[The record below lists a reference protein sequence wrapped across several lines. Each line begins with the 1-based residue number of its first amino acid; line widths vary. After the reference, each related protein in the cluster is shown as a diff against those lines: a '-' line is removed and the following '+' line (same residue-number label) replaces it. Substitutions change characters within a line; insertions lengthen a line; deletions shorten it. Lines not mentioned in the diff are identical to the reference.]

1 MSMLLPNRG
10 EVWRVNLDPTL
21 GHEQGGTRPCL
32 VVSHDKFNHGKAEL
46 VIVLPLT
53 RTDRGIPSHVR
64 IEPPEG
70 GLPAAS
76 FIKCEE
82 VRCISRARLH
92 SQYGRVSEATILR
105 VETLLRTILA
115 L

>member
-1 MSMLLPNRG
+1 MQLPNRG
-10 EVWRVNLDPTL
+10 EVWRVTLDPTL

-46 VIVLPLT
+46 VIVLPIT
-53 RTDRGIPSHVR
+53 RTDRHIPSHVR

-70 GLPAAS
+70 GLAAPS

-82 VRCISRARLH
+82 LRCISRIRLQ
-92 SQYGRVSEATILR
+92 SRYGHVNEATLGQ
-105 VETLLRTILA
+105 VEILLRTILA